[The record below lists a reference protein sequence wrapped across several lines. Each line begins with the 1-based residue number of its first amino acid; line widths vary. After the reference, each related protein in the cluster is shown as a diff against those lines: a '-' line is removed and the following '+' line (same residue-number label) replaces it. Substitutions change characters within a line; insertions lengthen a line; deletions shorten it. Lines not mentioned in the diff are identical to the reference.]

1 MTEEEYQKQAEE
13 ETRRGL
19 EELRKH
25 CNSPD
30 FSPWKTV
37 SRLQSPKRSISDAIL
52 DIFRPNPMKENP
64 HTAVCAHHADVVTF
78 PNRFADF
85 VEGSPHL
92 MPNEVSMHVQEYGFG
107 GSLFEEDFSDTDDDY
122 DSNNYTED
130 DDVKLSAKR
139 PEEDHGAGDVLS
151 YSPLRP
157 AA

>member
-37 SRLQSPKRSISDAIL
+37 SRLQSPKRFISDVVL
-52 DIFRPNPMKENP
+52 DPFGPNPMKE
-64 HTAVCAHHADVVTF
+64 HAAVCAHHADVATF

-107 GSLFEEDFSDTDDDY
+107 GSLFEGDFFDTDDDD

-139 PEEDHGAGDVLS
+139 PEDDHGAGDVLS
-151 YSPLRP
+151 YASLRP